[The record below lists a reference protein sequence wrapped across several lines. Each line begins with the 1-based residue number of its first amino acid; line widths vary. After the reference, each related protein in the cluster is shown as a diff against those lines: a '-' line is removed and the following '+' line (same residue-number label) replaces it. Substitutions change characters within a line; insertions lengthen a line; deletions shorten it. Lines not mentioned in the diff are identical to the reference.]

1 MEENSRI
8 VRIETPAANKLGEM
22 MNAIRSWLDS
32 QKIQPT
38 TFKVIPNG
46 LELAFHH
53 DHEAA
58 HFREQFG
65 GQPA

>member
-1 MEENSRI
+1 
-8 VRIETPAANKLGEM
+8 L
-22 MNAIRSWLDS
+22 WLDS

-38 TFKVIPNG
+38 KFQIVTAG
-46 LELAFHH
+46 LELTFLH